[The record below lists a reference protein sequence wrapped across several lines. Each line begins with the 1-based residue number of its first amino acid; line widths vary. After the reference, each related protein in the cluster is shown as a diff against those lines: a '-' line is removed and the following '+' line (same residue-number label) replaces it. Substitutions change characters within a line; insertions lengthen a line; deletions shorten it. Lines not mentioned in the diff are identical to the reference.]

1 MPNALTPLSRAV
13 SDIIFISPT
22 LPPPK
27 TILIPFFAIISETNF
42 AASAYLGF
50 FPSWAPQNIE
60 IFFINKLNFKIK
72 CYWSFV
78 N

>member
-1 MPNALTPLSRAV
+1 MPNALTPLSIAV

-27 TILIPFFAIISETNF
+27 TILIPFFAIISEINL

-50 FPSWAPQNIE
+50 FPS
-60 IFFINKLNFKIK
+60 
-72 CYWSFV
+72 
-78 N
+78 